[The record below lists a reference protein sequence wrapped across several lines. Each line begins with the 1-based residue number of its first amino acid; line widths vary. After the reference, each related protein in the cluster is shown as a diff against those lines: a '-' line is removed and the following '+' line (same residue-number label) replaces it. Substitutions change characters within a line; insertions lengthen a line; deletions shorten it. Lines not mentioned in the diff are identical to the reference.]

1 MLRQDTTAQA
11 VQALYVRAVRRH
23 HHLLLYVAVR
33 AVQAIHVAAQAIAVA
48 QAVREAVQAMAV
60 ARAVHVAVQA
70 LVAVPVARVVD
81 LRAVR
86 VPAEGADENCTG
98 EIKEYNN
105 SK

>member
-1 MLRQDTTAQA
+1 MSRVLRQDTTAQA

-23 HHLLLYVAVR
+23 HLLLLYVAVR

-70 LVAVPVARVVD
+70 LVAVPVAHV
-81 LRAVR
+81 AVLPAVH
-86 VPAEGADENCTG
+86 VPAAGADNDMNL
-98 EIKEYNN
+98 K
-105 SK
+105 K